1 MNANIDFK
9 SLWKQQESK
18 PPEMEDL
25 MLKLKTY
32 RNAGFKRL
40 LITNALLLVTV
51 VIIVFIGYYLQPQ
64 FLSTKI
70 GMVLS
75 ILAMLIFL
83 LAYNKLFGSYKTLS
97 QTKSNTD
104 YLDDLIRL
112 KSKEKHMQTTMMKL
126 YFILLSLG
134 ICLYLYEYV
143 QLMPPILGVSLYALT
158 LAWIIFNWFY
168 LRPRIAKKQEAKIN
182 SLIAI
187 FKRIN
192 AQLEEG

>member
-9 SLWKQQESK
+9 DLWKQQESN
-18 PPEMEDL
+18 PPQMDDL
-25 MLKLKTY
+25 LSKVKTY
-32 RNAGFKRL
+32 RNTGFKRL
-40 LITNALLLVTV
+40 LITNALLLATV
-51 VIIVFIGYYLQPQ
+51 VVIAFIWYYFQPQ
-64 FLSTKI
+64 LLSTKI

-75 ILAMLIFL
+75 IIAMLIFL

-104 YLDDLIRL
+104 YLEDLIRL
-112 KSKEKHMQTTMMKL
+112 KNKEKHMQTTMMKL

-143 QLMPPILGVSLYALT
+143 LLMSPVLGISIYAIT
-158 LAWIIFNWFY
+158 LAWFIFNWVY
-168 LRPRIAKKQEAKIN
+168 LRPRIVKKQEEKID
-182 SLIAI
+182 SLIAT

-192 AQLEEG
+192 DQLEE

>member
-9 SLWKQQESK
+9 DLWKQQESK
-18 PPEMEDL
+18 PPQMDDL
-25 MLKLKTY
+25 LSKVKTY

-40 LITNALLLVTV
+40 LITNALLLATV
-51 VIIVFIGYYLQPQ
+51 VVIAFIWYYFQPQ
-64 FLSTKI
+64 LLSTKI

-104 YLDDLIRL
+104 YLEDLIRL
-112 KSKEKHMQTTMMKL
+112 KNKEKHMQTTMMKL

-143 QLMPPILGVSLYALT
+143 LLMSPVLGISIYAIT
-158 LAWIIFNWFY
+158 LAWFIFNWVY
-168 LRPRIAKKQEAKIN
+168 LRPRIVKKQEEKID
-182 SLIAI
+182 SLITT

-192 AQLEEG
+192 DQLEE

>member
-9 SLWKQQESK
+9 DLWKQQESK
-18 PPEMEDL
+18 PPQMDDL
-25 MLKLKTY
+25 LSKVKTY

-40 LITNALLLVTV
+40 LITNALLLATV
-51 VIIVFIGYYLQPQ
+51 VVIAFIWYYFQPQ
-64 FLSTKI
+64 LLSTKI

-104 YLDDLIRL
+104 YLEDLIRL
-112 KSKEKHMQTTMMKL
+112 KNKEKHIQTTMMKL

-143 QLMPPILGVSLYALT
+143 LLMSPVLGVSIYAIT
-158 LAWIIFNWFY
+158 LAWFIFNWVY
-168 LRPRIAKKQEAKIN
+168 LRPRIVKKQEAKID
-182 SLIAI
+182 SLIAT

-192 AQLEEG
+192 AQLEE